1 MMLMS
6 VTMFEVEVVMP
17 LNLYENP
24 EVLSL
29 RDASS
34 SHT

>member
-1 MMLMS
+1 MSEVIFEMERVML
-6 VTMFEVEVVMP
+6 
-17 LNLYENP
+17 LNLYGNP

-34 SHT
+34 SHTEP